1 MTTINHGVIAVL
13 RELIEAETA
22 FFRVATVLPPA
33 ERTRALT
40 NRNRMTHDILGI
52 LRIVLRPTN
61 TRYVVNIPLE
71 QSVWQQGP
79 MENVPVVPTA
89 TQVNEAL
96 EHDIAVTDGNCAVC
110 QEVMTHGSRL
120 RNCRHIFHQACI
132 TNWFAMSSRCP
143 VCRDDV
149 REVSDHPEPT
159 PSGGESHL
167 PQD

>member
-1 MTTINHGVIAVL
+1 MSTINHGVITVL
-13 RELIEAETA
+13 RDLIEADTA
-22 FFRVATVLPPA
+22 FFRVASVLPPA
-33 ERTRALT
+33 ERTRVLG

-52 LRIVLRPTN
+52 LRIVLRPVN

-71 QSVWQQGP
+71 TTWQGP
-79 MENVPVVPTA
+79 MEDVRVTPSA
-89 TQVNEAL
+89 EQVTHAL

-110 QEVMTHGSRL
+110 QEGMTHGSRL

-149 REVSDHPEPT
+149 RQVSDHPGPT
-159 PSGGESHL
+159 PSDEESH
-167 PQD
+167 

>member
-1 MTTINHGVIAVL
+1 MSTINHGVITVL
-13 RELIEAETA
+13 RDLIEADTA
-22 FFRVATVLPPA
+22 FFRVASVLPPA
-33 ERTRALT
+33 ERTRVLG

-52 LRIVLRPTN
+52 LRIVLRPAN

-71 QSVWQQGP
+71 TTWQGP
-79 MENVPVVPTA
+79 MEDVRVTPSA
-89 TQVNEAL
+89 EQVTHAL

-110 QEVMTHGSRL
+110 QESMTHGSRL

-149 REVSDHPEPT
+149 RHVSDHPEPT
-159 PSGGESHL
+159 PSDEESH
-167 PQD
+167 